1 MNKRRKNGLST
12 HAYLL
17 MRVTLYPL
25 HYLIV
30 PHAYQRRM
38 NVMFLWILLKYLLW
52 IKPVKVLIPLFLSL
66 IEIMCLYIMKS
77 LLYVIVILLSL
88 FEATENYYDR
98 GKYGYRSFHGTK
110 TPLFVL
116 KFFE

>member
-1 MNKRRKNGLST
+1 MNKRSKNGST

-38 NVMFLWILLKYLLW
+38 NVMFMWILLKYLLS
-52 IKPVKVLIPLFLSL
+52 VKF
-66 IEIMCLYIMKS
+66 
-77 LLYVIVILLSL
+77 VIIVMLLLSMIIL
-88 FEATENYYDR
+88 YLCLTE
-98 GKYGYRSFHGTK
+98 KCM
-110 TPLFVL
+110 VL
-116 KFFE
+116 KSFA